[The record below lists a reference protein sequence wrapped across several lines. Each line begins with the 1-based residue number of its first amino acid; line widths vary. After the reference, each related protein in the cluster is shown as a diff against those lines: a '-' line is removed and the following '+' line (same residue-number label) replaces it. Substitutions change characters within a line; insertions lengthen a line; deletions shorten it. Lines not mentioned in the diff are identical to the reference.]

1 MEENVIIIGKKPM
14 SRYII
19 TLQTL
24 MAKRVPEIIVKARGN
39 AIVKAINLAEFAKRV
54 HNINYELKV
63 KTEEFTDEATSRK
76 RFVSAVEIL
85 IKAK

>member
-54 HNINYELKV
+54 HNINYELQV